1 MALIDCPDSCWS
13 TDLYLLGVHLK
24 CCSGMENEKKR
35 QKSADAIANWLGDLR
50 TVGENID
57 LPQDT
62 PMVVLGDMNFYD
74 EGDQPELTILTGDI
88 QNEDDYGPDIKGD
101 WDGSDLIDPLPLD
114 PITGD
119 EWTYWKSPDYAAS
132 RVDRFMFTDS
142 VVQVGNNFIL
152 NTTTLPEDERLL
164 NGLELLDT
172 TREFTSDHLPVVVDF
187 QAPVACEADLNLDGI
202 VNVSDLLIVID
213 NWGPCE

>member
-1 MALIDCPDSCWS
+1 
-13 TDLYLLGVHLK
+13 
-24 CCSGMENEKKR
+24 
-35 QKSADAIANWLGDLR
+35 
-50 TVGENID
+50 
-57 LPQDT
+57 
-62 PMVVLGDMNFYD
+62 
-74 EGDQPELTILTGDI
+74 
-88 QNEDDYGPDIKGD
+88 
-101 WDGSDLIDPLPLD
+101 
-114 PITGD
+114 
-119 EWTYWKSPDYAAS
+119 
-132 RVDRFMFTDS
+132 
-142 VVQVGNNFIL
+142 VQVGNNFIL